1 MPFKEGDEVS
11 EKAGLINEYVC
22 QKCGGI
28 TRTINR
34 DEGTTPFM
42 TGCRA
47 VIGAGCKG
55 LAQSSFYRVSQNRL
69 PHWEWIRPTPEE
81 FERWLKDHKQ
91 EEHRE
96 AIAEHVAQGGMVLRK
111 CNAADLGSYGFRL
124 RLA

>member
-1 MPFKEGDEVS
+1 MS

-22 QKCGGI
+22 EKCGGI

-34 DEGTTPFM
+34 DEGTTPFI

-55 LAQSSFYRVSQNRL
+55 MAQSSFYRVPQDRRR
-69 PHWEWIRPTPEE
+69 PQWEWIKPTPEE
-81 FERWLKDHKQ
+81 LDRWLKDHKQ

-96 AIAEHVAQGGMVLRK
+96 AIAEHVARGGMVLRK
-111 CNAADLGSYGFRL
+111 LNAPDLESYGFRT
-124 RLA
+124 RRA